1 MLLFRYVPNRY
12 PRFLQEQRAESR
24 VVALYFAKCGMR
36 DAEAPARPYE
46 PEYRN
51 MNRQIALAA
60 LAALALIASAA
71 AAGAQGF
78 EYRSGSW
85 NSGYSFYAPGPSTY
99 ANRYRSARVAS
110 RGRTSGFYL
119 CSSPYYSDN
128 YRYDCYGRSYQLDG
142 FGWPWR
148 RQPMY

>member
-1 MLLFRYVPNRY
+1 
-12 PRFLQEQRAESR
+12 
-24 VVALYFAKCGMR
+24 
-36 DAEAPARPYE
+36 
-46 PEYRN
+46 

-60 LAALALIASAA
+60 LAALALVASAA

-78 EYRSGSW
+78 EYRSGGW
-85 NSGYSFYAPGPSTY
+85 NSSGYSFYAPGPSTY

-128 YRYDCYGRSYQLDG
+128 YRYDCYGRSYHLDG